1 MMKKVFITGTGT
13 GVGKTYITSIILKNL
28 LLRQKVIGIKPIS
41 AGISLDNLLNEDV
54 QTLLDCQPSID
65 DHQKINFYSLKKAV
79 SPHIGAEE
87 EGMQIDFDFIKQ
99 RISALE
105 NEYDRVLIEG
115 VGGILSPVDQSRTNL
130 DLIKHLDIPVIL
142 IIGLKLG
149 CINDALLT
157 QHALQSS
164 DIKIVGWIGNQIDP
178 EMEEVDK
185 NIEYLKKNIA
195 SSCLEVNRYGYDNL
209 FLMM

>member
-1 MMKKVFITGTGT
+1 MNKVFITGTGT

-87 EGMQIDFDFIKQ
+87 EGMQIDFDFIQQ

-164 DIKIVGWIGNQIDP
+164 DIKIVGWIGNQIDT

-185 NIEYLKKNIA
+185 NIEYLKKNIT
-195 SSCLEVNRYGYDNL
+195 SSCLEVNKYGSNNL
-209 FLMM
+209 YLNI

>member
-1 MMKKVFITGTGT
+1 MKKVFITGTGT

-41 AGISLDNLLNEDV
+41 AGISQDNLLNEDV

-185 NIEYLKKNIA
+185 NIEYLKKNIT
-195 SSCLEVNRYGYDNL
+195 SSCLEVNKYGDDSLYLNI
-209 FLMM
+209 

>member
-1 MMKKVFITGTGT
+1 MKKVFITGTGT

-41 AGISLDNLLNEDV
+41 AGISQDNLLNEDV

-87 EGMQIDFDFIKQ
+87 EGMQIDFDFIQQ

-115 VGGILSPVDQSRTNL
+115 VGGLLSPVDQSRTNL

-178 EMEEVDK
+178 EMEGVDK
-185 NIEYLKKNIA
+185 NIEYLKKNIT
-195 SSCLEVNRYGYDNL
+195 SSCLEVNKYGSNNL
-209 FLMM
+209 YLNI

>member
-1 MMKKVFITGTGT
+1 MKKVFITGTGT

-41 AGISLDNLLNEDV
+41 AGISQDNLLNEDV

-87 EGMQIDFDFIKQ
+87 EGVQIDFDFIKQ
-99 RISALE
+99 RINALE

-185 NIEYLKKNIA
+185 NIEYLKKNIT
-195 SSCLEVNRYGYDNL
+195 SSCLEVNKYGSDNL
-209 FLMM
+209 YLNI

>member
-1 MMKKVFITGTGT
+1 MKKVFITGTGT

-41 AGISLDNLLNEDV
+41 AGISQDHLLNEDV

-87 EGMQIDFDFIKQ
+87 EGVQIDFDFIKQ

-142 IIGLKLG
+142 IIGLNLG

-157 QHALQSS
+157 QYALQSS

-185 NIEYLKKNIA
+185 NIEYLKKNIT
-195 SSCLEVNRYGYDNL
+195 SSCLGVNKHGSDNL
-209 FLMM
+209 YLNI

>member
-1 MMKKVFITGTGT
+1 MKKVFITGTGT

-41 AGISLDNLLNEDV
+41 AGISQDNLLNEDV

-142 IIGLKLG
+142 IIGLKLV

-157 QHALQSS
+157 QHALQSN

-185 NIEYLKKNIA
+185 NIEYLKKNIT
-195 SSCLEVNRYGYDNL
+195 SSCLELNKYGYESLYLNI
-209 FLMM
+209 

>member
-1 MMKKVFITGTGT
+1 MKKVFITGTGT

-41 AGISLDNLLNEDV
+41 AGISQDNLLNEDV

-115 VGGILSPVDQSRTNL
+115 VGGILSPVDQSRNNL

-157 QHALQSS
+157 QYALQSS
-164 DIKIVGWIGNQIDP
+164 DIKIVGWIGNQIDS

-185 NIEYLKKNIA
+185 NIEYLKKNIT
-195 SSCLEVNRYGYDNL
+195 SSCLEVNKYGSDNL
-209 FLMM
+209 YLNI

>member
-1 MMKKVFITGTGT
+1 MKKFFITGTGT

-41 AGISLDNLLNEDV
+41 AGISQDNLLNEDV

-87 EGMQIDFDFIKQ
+87 EGMQIDFDFIQQ

-178 EMEEVDK
+178 EMVEVDK
-185 NIEYLKKNIA
+185 TIEYLKKNIT
-195 SSCLEVNRYGYDNL
+195 SSCLEVNKYGSDNL
-209 FLMM
+209 YLYI

>member
-1 MMKKVFITGTGT
+1 MKKVFITGTGT

-41 AGISLDNLLNEDV
+41 AGISQDNLLNEDV

-87 EGMQIDFDFIKQ
+87 EGIQIDFDFIKQ

-157 QHALQSS
+157 QHALQSLS
-164 DIKIVGWIGNQIDP
+164 LIHI
-178 EMEEVDK
+178 
-185 NIEYLKKNIA
+185 
-195 SSCLEVNRYGYDNL
+195 
-209 FLMM
+209 

>member
-1 MMKKVFITGTGT
+1 MKKVFITGTGT

-41 AGISLDNLLNEDV
+41 AGISQDNLLNEDV

-115 VGGILSPVDQSRTNL
+115 VGGLLSPVDQSRTNL

-157 QHALQSS
+157 QHALQSN

-178 EMEEVDK
+178 GMEEIDK
-185 NIEYLKKNIA
+185 NIEYLKKNIT
-195 SSCLEVNRYGYDNL
+195 SSCLEVNKYGYGNL
-209 FLMM
+209 YLNI

>member
-1 MMKKVFITGTGT
+1 MKKVFITGTGT

-41 AGISLDNLLNEDV
+41 AGISQDNLLNEDV

-105 NEYDRVLIEG
+105 NEYDHVLIEG

-185 NIEYLKKNIA
+185 NIEYLKKNIT
-195 SSCLEVNRYGYDNL
+195 SSCLEVIKYGSDNL
-209 FLMM
+209 YLNI

>member
-1 MMKKVFITGTGT
+1 MKKVFITGTGT

-41 AGISLDNLLNEDV
+41 AGISQDHLLNEDI

-157 QHALQSS
+157 QHALQSN

-185 NIEYLKKNIA
+185 NIEYLKKNIT
-195 SSCLEVNRYGYDNL
+195 SSCLEVNKYGYDKLYLNI
-209 FLMM
+209 

>member
-1 MMKKVFITGTGT
+1 MKKVFITGTGT

-115 VGGILSPVDQSRTNL
+115 VGGIFSPVDQSRTNL

-157 QHALQSS
+157 QNALQSS
-164 DIKIVGWIGNQIDP
+164 NIKIVGWIGNQIDP

-185 NIEYLKKNIA
+185 NIEYLKKNIT
-195 SSCLEVNRYGYDNL
+195 SSCLEVNKYGSDNL
-209 FLMM
+209 YLNI

>member
-1 MMKKVFITGTGT
+1 MKKVFITGTGT

-41 AGISLDNLLNEDV
+41 AGISQDNLLNEDV

-157 QHALQSS
+157 QHALQSN

-185 NIEYLKKNIA
+185 NIEYLKKNIT
-195 SSCLEVNRYGYDNL
+195 SSCLEVNKYESNNL
-209 FLMM
+209 YLNI

>member
-1 MMKKVFITGTGT
+1 MKKVFITGTGT

-41 AGISLDNLLNEDV
+41 AGISQDNLLNEDV

-157 QHALQSS
+157 QHALQSN

-185 NIEYLKKNIA
+185 NIEYLKKNIT
-195 SSCLEVNRYGYDNL
+195 SSCLEVNKYGSNNL
-209 FLMM
+209 YLNI

>member
-1 MMKKVFITGTGT
+1 MKKVFITGTGT

-41 AGISLDNLLNEDV
+41 AGISQDNLLNEDV

-65 DHQKINFYSLKKAV
+65 DHHKINFYSLKKAV

-87 EGMQIDFDFIKQ
+87 EGVQIDFDFIKQ

-185 NIEYLKKNIA
+185 NIEYLKKNIT
-195 SSCLEVNRYGYDNL
+195 SSCLEVNKYGSDNL
-209 FLMM
+209 YLNI

>member
-1 MMKKVFITGTGT
+1 MKKVFITGTGT

-41 AGISLDNLLNEDV
+41 AGISQDNLLNEDV

-157 QHALQSS
+157 QHALQSN

-185 NIEYLKKNIA
+185 NIEYLKKNIT
-195 SSCLEVNRYGYDNL
+195 SSCLKVNKYGSDNL
-209 FLMM
+209 YLNI

>member
-1 MMKKVFITGTGT
+1 MKKVFITGTGT

-41 AGISLDNLLNEDV
+41 AGISQDHLLNEDV

-65 DHQKINFYSLKKAV
+65 DHQIINFYSLKKAV

-157 QHALQSS
+157 QHALQSN

-185 NIEYLKKNIA
+185 NIEYLKKNIT
-195 SSCLEVNRYGYDNL
+195 SSCLELNKYGDDSLYLNI
-209 FLMM
+209 

>member
-1 MMKKVFITGTGT
+1 MKKVFITGTGT

-41 AGISLDNLLNEDV
+41 AGISQDNLLNEDV

-87 EGMQIDFDFIKQ
+87 EGMQIDFDFIQQ

-115 VGGILSPVDQSRTNL
+115 VGGLLSPVDQSRTNL

-185 NIEYLKKNIA
+185 NIEYLKKNIT
-195 SSCLEVNRYGYDNL
+195 SSCLEVNKHGSDNL
-209 FLMM
+209 YLNI

>member
-1 MMKKVFITGTGT
+1 MKKVFITGTGT

-41 AGISLDNLLNEDV
+41 AGISQDNLLNEDV

-65 DHQKINFYSLKKAV
+65 DHHKINFYSLKKAV

-185 NIEYLKKNIA
+185 NIEYLKKNIT
-195 SSCLEVNRYGYDNL
+195 SSCLEVNKYGSDNL
-209 FLMM
+209 YLNI

>member
-1 MMKKVFITGTGT
+1 MKKVFITGTGT

-41 AGISLDNLLNEDV
+41 AGISQDNLINEDV

-87 EGMQIDFDFIKQ
+87 EGIQIDFDSIKQ
-99 RISALE
+99 KINALE
-105 NEYDRVLIEG
+105 YEYDRVLIEG
-115 VGGILSPVDQSRTNL
+115 VGGLLSPVDQSRTNL
-130 DLIKHLDIPVIL
+130 DLIKHLDIPVII

-157 QHALQSS
+157 QHTLQSN

-178 EMEEVDK
+178 EMKEVDK
-185 NIEYLKKNIA
+185 NIEYLKKNIT
-195 SSCLEVNRYGYDNL
+195 SSCLEVNKYGYDNL
-209 FLMM
+209 YLNI

>member
-1 MMKKVFITGTGT
+1 MKKVFITGTGT

-41 AGISLDNLLNEDV
+41 AGISQDNLLNEDV

-164 DIKIVGWIGNQIDP
+164 DIKIFGWIGNQIDP

-185 NIEYLKKNIA
+185 NIEYLKKNIT
-195 SSCLEVNRYGYDNL
+195 SSCFEVNKYGSDNL
-209 FLMM
+209 YLNI